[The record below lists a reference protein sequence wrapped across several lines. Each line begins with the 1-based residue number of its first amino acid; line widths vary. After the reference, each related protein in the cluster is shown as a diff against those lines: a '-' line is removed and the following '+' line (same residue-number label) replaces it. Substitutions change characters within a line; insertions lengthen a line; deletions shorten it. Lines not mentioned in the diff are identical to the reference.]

1 MSRIENTG
9 QIKTGYSV
17 KSGTNPEEKVE
28 NGSDFASMLTK
39 YKKKAAQDDETK
51 KAETGETKNKETQ
64 PEETKNRG
72 NEKQVNGRQSGENE
86 KTAEIKAEIKVT
98 DIQDEKNS
106 QDGEKEQEQELAAAY
121 ASEAC
126 YRTFVQITA
135 ENSKTPAVYNNE
147 INGIQDL
154 AVQTTVETG
163 MEDQTA
169 AVSTIQQTE
178 SPHTE
183 SPHTETAVHADD
195 LKLRNRSD
203 QTGEKEKSGEAE
215 EAGQSKQTAKMNREE
230 EIPDQKEHISGK
242 EMTALAS
249 PGYTG
254 TVESSAGTAA
264 KPAAVDTGPADR
276 LPTAQDTLTEDLG
289 NYLDTKIS
297 EKKGKLEL
305 SLEPERLGKLT
316 IRLEYEKGKTEV
328 TIFSTS
334 AKTLEILS
342 KEAGHLAQILEEKTG
357 HPVIPISAKEEKGI
371 TELEE
376 QIKDMFFGGEIS
388 FNDEV
393 YITNARHKAAL
404 EEADRSLDLVRN
416 SIEMGMPEDFFS
428 IDLMNAYEN
437 LGKILGESVGEDL
450 VNEIFSKFCMGK

>member
-1 MSRIENTG
+1 MNRIENAG
-9 QIKTGYSV
+9 QVKTGYSV
-17 KSGTNPEEKVE
+17 KSGTNSEEKVG

-86 KTAEIKAEIKVT
+86 KTDEIKAEIKVT

-163 MEDQTA
+163 MEDKSA
-169 AVSTIQQTE
+169 AVSTIQQ
-178 SPHTE
+178 TE

-357 HPVIPISAKEEKGI
+357 TPTVIYTPEQTENRQNMDQDPGHGRNGRQDQKEQRQK
-371 TELEE
+371 
-376 QIKDMFFGGEIS
+376 QDDS
-388 FNDEV
+388 F
-393 YITNARHKAAL
+393 AQQLR
-404 EEADRSLDLVRN
+404 
-416 SIEMGMPEDFFS
+416 
-428 IDLMNAYEN
+428 
-437 LGKILGESVGEDL
+437 LGLA
-450 VNEIFSKFCMGK
+450 

>member
-106 QDGEKEQEQELAAAY
+106 QDGEKEQELAAAY

-264 KPAAVDTGPADR
+264 KPVAVDTGPADR

-357 HPVIPISAKEEKGI
+357 TPTVIYTPEQTENRQNMDQDPGHGRNGRQDQKEQRQK
-371 TELEE
+371 
-376 QIKDMFFGGEIS
+376 QDDS
-388 FNDEV
+388 F
-393 YITNARHKAAL
+393 AQQLR
-404 EEADRSLDLVRN
+404 
-416 SIEMGMPEDFFS
+416 
-428 IDLMNAYEN
+428 
-437 LGKILGESVGEDL
+437 LGLA
-450 VNEIFSKFCMGK
+450 

>member
-1 MSRIENTG
+1 MNRIENAG
-9 QIKTGYSV
+9 QVKTGYSV
-17 KSGTNPEEKVE
+17 KSGTNSEEKVG

-72 NEKQVNGRQSGENE
+72 NEKQVNGRQSGENV
-86 KTAEIKAEIKVT
+86 KTDEIKAEIKVT
-98 DIQDEKNS
+98 DIQDGKNS

-121 ASEAC
+121 VSEAC

-230 EIPDQKEHISGK
+230 EIPDQKEHLSGK

-249 PGYTG
+249 SGYTG

-357 HPVIPISAKEEKGI
+357 TPTVIYTPEQTENRQNMDQDPGHGRNGRQDQKEQRQK
-371 TELEE
+371 
-376 QIKDMFFGGEIS
+376 QDDS
-388 FNDEV
+388 F
-393 YITNARHKAAL
+393 AQQLR
-404 EEADRSLDLVRN
+404 
-416 SIEMGMPEDFFS
+416 
-428 IDLMNAYEN
+428 
-437 LGKILGESVGEDL
+437 LGLT
-450 VNEIFSKFCMGK
+450 

>member
-154 AVQTTVETG
+154 AVQTTSETG

-169 AVSTIQQTE
+169 AVSTIQQ
-178 SPHTE
+178 TE

-230 EIPDQKEHISGK
+230 EIPDQKEHLSGK

-249 PGYTG
+249 SGYTG

-276 LPTAQDTLTEDLG
+276 LATAQDTLTEDLG

-357 HPVIPISAKEEKGI
+357 TPTVIYTPEQTENRQNMDQDTGHGRNGRQDQKEQRQK
-371 TELEE
+371 
-376 QIKDMFFGGEIS
+376 QDDS
-388 FNDEV
+388 F
-393 YITNARHKAAL
+393 AQQLR
-404 EEADRSLDLVRN
+404 
-416 SIEMGMPEDFFS
+416 
-428 IDLMNAYEN
+428 
-437 LGKILGESVGEDL
+437 LGLA
-450 VNEIFSKFCMGK
+450 

>member
-39 YKKKAAQDDETK
+39 YQKKAAQDDETK

-357 HPVIPISAKEEKGI
+357 TPTVIYTPEQTENRQNMDQDPGHGRNGRQDQKEQRQK
-371 TELEE
+371 
-376 QIKDMFFGGEIS
+376 QDDS
-388 FNDEV
+388 F
-393 YITNARHKAAL
+393 AQQLR
-404 EEADRSLDLVRN
+404 
-416 SIEMGMPEDFFS
+416 
-428 IDLMNAYEN
+428 
-437 LGKILGESVGEDL
+437 LGLT
-450 VNEIFSKFCMGK
+450 

>member
-1 MSRIENTG
+1 MNRIENTG

-51 KAETGETKNKETQ
+51 RAETGETKNKETQ
-64 PEETKNRG
+64 PEETKSGENG
-72 NEKQVNGRQSGENE
+72 KQVNGSQSGKNK

-98 DIQDEKNS
+98 DIQDGKNS
-106 QDGEKEQEQELAAAY
+106 QDGEIEQDQELAAAY
-121 ASEAC
+121 ASETC
-126 YRTFVQITA
+126 YRSFVQITT
-135 ENSKTPAVYNNE
+135 ENNKMPAVYNNE
-147 INGIQDL
+147 IQDL
-154 AVQTTVETG
+154 AVQITAEAG
-163 MEDQTA
+163 MEDQSA
-169 AVSTIQQTE
+169 AVSTIQKNE
-178 SPHTE
+178 A
-183 SPHTETAVHADD
+183 PHTETVAHADD
-195 LKLRNRSD
+195 LKLQNRLA
-203 QTGEKEKSGEAE
+203 QTEAAGRTG
-215 EAGQSKQTAKMNREE
+215 EAGQSKRTAKMNREE
-230 EIPDQKEHISGK
+230 EISDQKEHISGK

-249 PGYTG
+249 SSYTG

-264 KPAAVDTGPADR
+264 KPTAVDAGPADR
-276 LPTAQDTLTEDLG
+276 LATAQDTLTEDLG

-357 HPVIPISAKEEKGI
+357 TPTVIYTPEQTENRQNMDQDPGHGRNGRQDQKEQRQK
-371 TELEE
+371 
-376 QIKDMFFGGEIS
+376 QDDS
-388 FNDEV
+388 F
-393 YITNARHKAAL
+393 AQQLR
-404 EEADRSLDLVRN
+404 
-416 SIEMGMPEDFFS
+416 
-428 IDLMNAYEN
+428 
-437 LGKILGESVGEDL
+437 LGLA
-450 VNEIFSKFCMGK
+450 

>member
-1 MSRIENTG
+1 MNRIENTG

-17 KSGTNPEEKVE
+17 KSGMNPEEKVE

-51 KAETGETKNKETQ
+51 RAETGETKNKETQ
-64 PEETKNRG
+64 PEETKSGENG
-72 NEKQVNGRQSGENE
+72 KQVNGSQSGKNK

-98 DIQDEKNS
+98 DIQDGKNS
-106 QDGEKEQEQELAAAY
+106 QDGEIEQDQELTAAY
-121 ASEAC
+121 ASETC

-135 ENSKTPAVYNNE
+135 ENSKAPAVYNNE
-147 INGIQDL
+147 IQDL

-183 SPHTETAVHADD
+183 TAVHADD
-195 LKLRNRSD
+195 LKLRNRLD

-230 EIPDQKEHISGK
+230 ETPGRKEHISGK

-249 PGYTG
+249 SGYRG
-254 TVESSAGTAA
+254 TVESSAGTAE
-264 KPAAVDTGPADR
+264 KPAAADTGPADR
-276 LPTAQDTLTEDLG
+276 LATAQDTLTEDLG

-316 IRLEYEKGKTEV
+316 IRLQYEKGKTEV

-357 HPVIPISAKEEKGI
+357 TPTVIYTPEQTENRQNMDQDPGHGRNGRQDPKEQRQK
-371 TELEE
+371 
-376 QIKDMFFGGEIS
+376 QDDS
-388 FNDEV
+388 F
-393 YITNARHKAAL
+393 AQQLR
-404 EEADRSLDLVRN
+404 
-416 SIEMGMPEDFFS
+416 
-428 IDLMNAYEN
+428 
-437 LGKILGESVGEDL
+437 LGLA
-450 VNEIFSKFCMGK
+450 

>member
-154 AVQTTVETG
+154 AVQKTVETG
-163 MEDQTA
+163 MEDKSA
-169 AVSTIQQTE
+169 AVSTIQQ
-178 SPHTE
+178 TE

-264 KPAAVDTGPADR
+264 KLAAVDTGPADR

-357 HPVIPISAKEEKGI
+357 TPTVIYTPEQTENRQNMDQDPGHGRNGRQDQKEQRQK
-371 TELEE
+371 
-376 QIKDMFFGGEIS
+376 QDDS
-388 FNDEV
+388 F
-393 YITNARHKAAL
+393 AQQLR
-404 EEADRSLDLVRN
+404 
-416 SIEMGMPEDFFS
+416 
-428 IDLMNAYEN
+428 
-437 LGKILGESVGEDL
+437 LGLT
-450 VNEIFSKFCMGK
+450 

>member
-9 QIKTGYSV
+9 QIKPGYSV
-17 KSGTNPEEKVE
+17 KAATNSEEKVG

-154 AVQTTVETG
+154 AVQTTSETG
-163 MEDQTA
+163 VEDQTA
-169 AVSTIQQTE
+169 AVTTIQQ
-178 SPHTE
+178 TE

-264 KPAAVDTGPADR
+264 KPVAVDTGPADR

-357 HPVIPISAKEEKGI
+357 TPTVIYTPEQTENRQNMDQDPGHGRNGRQDQKEQRQK
-371 TELEE
+371 
-376 QIKDMFFGGEIS
+376 QDDS
-388 FNDEV
+388 F
-393 YITNARHKAAL
+393 AQQLR
-404 EEADRSLDLVRN
+404 
-416 SIEMGMPEDFFS
+416 
-428 IDLMNAYEN
+428 
-437 LGKILGESVGEDL
+437 LGLA
-450 VNEIFSKFCMGK
+450 

>member
-17 KSGTNPEEKVE
+17 KSGTNSEEKVE

-106 QDGEKEQEQELAAAY
+106 QDGEKEQELAAAY
-121 ASEAC
+121 ASETC

-264 KPAAVDTGPADR
+264 KPVAVDTGPADR

-357 HPVIPISAKEEKGI
+357 TPTVIYTPEQTENRQNMDQDTGHGRNGRQDQKEQRQK
-371 TELEE
+371 
-376 QIKDMFFGGEIS
+376 QDDS
-388 FNDEV
+388 F
-393 YITNARHKAAL
+393 AQQLR
-404 EEADRSLDLVRN
+404 
-416 SIEMGMPEDFFS
+416 
-428 IDLMNAYEN
+428 
-437 LGKILGESVGEDL
+437 LGLA
-450 VNEIFSKFCMGK
+450 

>member
-1 MSRIENTG
+1 MNRIENTG

-51 KAETGETKNKETQ
+51 RAETGETKKKETQ
-64 PEETKNRG
+64 PEETKSGENG
-72 NEKQVNGRQSGENE
+72 KQVNGSQSGKNK

-98 DIQDEKNS
+98 DIQDGKNS
-106 QDGEKEQEQELAAAY
+106 QDGEIEQDQELAAAY
-121 ASEAC
+121 ASETC
-126 YRTFVQITA
+126 YRSFVQITT
-135 ENSKTPAVYNNE
+135 ENNKMPAVYNNE
-147 INGIQDL
+147 IQDL
-154 AVQTTVETG
+154 AVQITAESG
-163 MEDQTA
+163 MEDQLA
-169 AVSTIQQTE
+169 AVSTIQKIE
-178 SPHTE
+178 AL
-183 SPHTETAVHADD
+183 HTETVAHADD
-195 LKLRNRSD
+195 LKLQNRLA
-203 QTGEKEKSGEAE
+203 QTEAAGRTG
-215 EAGQSKQTAKMNREE
+215 EAGQSKRTAKMNREE

-249 PGYTG
+249 SGYTG

-264 KPAAVDTGPADR
+264 KPTAVDAGSADR
-276 LPTAQDTLTEDLG
+276 LATAQDTLTEDLG

-357 HPVIPISAKEEKGI
+357 TPTVIYTPEQTENRQNMDQDPGHSRNGRQDQKEQRQK
-371 TELEE
+371 
-376 QIKDMFFGGEIS
+376 QDDS
-388 FNDEV
+388 F
-393 YITNARHKAAL
+393 AQQLR
-404 EEADRSLDLVRN
+404 
-416 SIEMGMPEDFFS
+416 
-428 IDLMNAYEN
+428 
-437 LGKILGESVGEDL
+437 LGLA
-450 VNEIFSKFCMGK
+450 

>member
-1 MSRIENTG
+1 MNRIENTG

-17 KSGTNPEEKVE
+17 KSGTNSEEKVG

-64 PEETKNRG
+64 PEETKNRE

-86 KTAEIKAEIKVT
+86 KTDGIKAEIKVT

-121 ASEAC
+121 ASETC

-154 AVQTTVETG
+154 AVQTTSETG

-178 SPHTE
+178 SPHSE
-183 SPHTETAVHADD
+183 IAVHADG
-195 LKLRNRSD
+195 LKLQNRLE
-203 QTGEKEKSGEAE
+203 QTGETEDTGRTE
-215 EAGQSKQTAKMNREE
+215 ETGQSKQTAKMNREE

-249 PGYTG
+249 SSYTG

-276 LPTAQDTLTEDLG
+276 LATAQDTLTEDLG

-334 AKTLEILS
+334 VKTLEILS

-357 HPVIPISAKEEKGI
+357 TPTVIYTPEQTENRQNMDQDTGHGRNGRQDQKEQRQK
-371 TELEE
+371 
-376 QIKDMFFGGEIS
+376 QDDS
-388 FNDEV
+388 F
-393 YITNARHKAAL
+393 AQQLR
-404 EEADRSLDLVRN
+404 
-416 SIEMGMPEDFFS
+416 
-428 IDLMNAYEN
+428 
-437 LGKILGESVGEDL
+437 LGLA
-450 VNEIFSKFCMGK
+450 

>member
-276 LPTAQDTLTEDLG
+276 LTTAQDTLTEDLG

-357 HPVIPISAKEEKGI
+357 TPTVIYTPEQTENRQNMDQDPGHGRNGRQDQKEQRQK
-371 TELEE
+371 
-376 QIKDMFFGGEIS
+376 QDDS
-388 FNDEV
+388 F
-393 YITNARHKAAL
+393 AQQLR
-404 EEADRSLDLVRN
+404 
-416 SIEMGMPEDFFS
+416 
-428 IDLMNAYEN
+428 
-437 LGKILGESVGEDL
+437 LGLA
-450 VNEIFSKFCMGK
+450 

>member
-1 MSRIENTG
+1 MNRIENTG

-17 KSGTNPEEKVE
+17 KSGMNPEEKVE

-51 KAETGETKNKETQ
+51 RAETGETKKKETQ
-64 PEETKNRG
+64 PEETKSGENG
-72 NEKQVNGRQSGENE
+72 KQVNGSQSGKNK

-98 DIQDEKNS
+98 DIQDGKNS
-106 QDGEKEQEQELAAAY
+106 QDGEIEQDQELTAAY
-121 ASEAC
+121 ASETC

-135 ENSKTPAVYNNE
+135 ENSKAPAVYNNE
-147 INGIQDL
+147 IQDL

-169 AVSTIQQTE
+169 AVSTIQR
-178 SPHTE
+178 TE
-183 SPHTETAVHADD
+183 SPHTETVVHADD

-203 QTGEKEKSGEAE
+203 QIGEKEKSGEAE

-230 EIPDQKEHISGK
+230 ETPGRKEHISGK

-249 PGYTG
+249 SGYRG
-254 TVESSAGTAA
+254 TVESSTGTAE
-264 KPAAVDTGPADR
+264 KPAAADTGPADR
-276 LPTAQDTLTEDLG
+276 LATAQDTLTEDLG

-357 HPVIPISAKEEKGI
+357 TPTVIYTPEQTENRQNMDQDPGHGRNGRQDPKEQRQK
-371 TELEE
+371 
-376 QIKDMFFGGEIS
+376 QDDS
-388 FNDEV
+388 F
-393 YITNARHKAAL
+393 AQQLR
-404 EEADRSLDLVRN
+404 
-416 SIEMGMPEDFFS
+416 
-428 IDLMNAYEN
+428 
-437 LGKILGESVGEDL
+437 LGLA
-450 VNEIFSKFCMGK
+450 

>member
-86 KTAEIKAEIKVT
+86 KTDEIKAEIKVT

-154 AVQTTVETG
+154 AVQTTSETG
-163 MEDQTA
+163 VEDQTA
-169 AVSTIQQTE
+169 AVTTIQQTE

-230 EIPDQKEHISGK
+230 EMPDQKEHISGK

-276 LPTAQDTLTEDLG
+276 LTTAQDTLTEDLG

-357 HPVIPISAKEEKGI
+357 TPTVIYTPEQTENRQNMDQDPGHGRNGRQDQKEQRQK
-371 TELEE
+371 
-376 QIKDMFFGGEIS
+376 QDDS
-388 FNDEV
+388 F
-393 YITNARHKAAL
+393 AQQLR
-404 EEADRSLDLVRN
+404 
-416 SIEMGMPEDFFS
+416 
-428 IDLMNAYEN
+428 
-437 LGKILGESVGEDL
+437 LGLA
-450 VNEIFSKFCMGK
+450 

>member
-9 QIKTGYSV
+9 QIKPGYSV
-17 KSGTNPEEKVE
+17 KAATNSEEKVG

-64 PEETKNRG
+64 PEETKNRR
-72 NEKQVNGRQSGENE
+72 NEKQVNGRQSGENV
-86 KTAEIKAEIKVT
+86 KTDEIKAEIKVT

-106 QDGEKEQEQELAAAY
+106 QDGEKGQELAAAY
-121 ASEAC
+121 ASETC

-154 AVQTTVETG
+154 AVQTTSETG

-183 SPHTETAVHADD
+183 TAVHADG
-195 LKLRNRSD
+195 LKLQNRLE
-203 QTGEKEKSGEAE
+203 QTGETEDTGRTE

-230 EIPDQKEHISGK
+230 EMPDRKEHISGK

-249 PGYTG
+249 SGYIG
-254 TVESSAGTAA
+254 TVESS

-357 HPVIPISAKEEKGI
+357 TPTVIYTPEQTENRQNMDQDTGHGRNGRQGPKEQRQK
-371 TELEE
+371 
-376 QIKDMFFGGEIS
+376 QDDS
-388 FNDEV
+388 F
-393 YITNARHKAAL
+393 AQQLR
-404 EEADRSLDLVRN
+404 
-416 SIEMGMPEDFFS
+416 
-428 IDLMNAYEN
+428 
-437 LGKILGESVGEDL
+437 LGLA
-450 VNEIFSKFCMGK
+450 

>member
-86 KTAEIKAEIKVT
+86 KTAEIKVT

-357 HPVIPISAKEEKGI
+357 TPTVIYTPEQTENRQNMDQDPGHGRNGRQDQKEQRQK
-371 TELEE
+371 
-376 QIKDMFFGGEIS
+376 QDDS
-388 FNDEV
+388 F
-393 YITNARHKAAL
+393 AQQLR
-404 EEADRSLDLVRN
+404 
-416 SIEMGMPEDFFS
+416 
-428 IDLMNAYEN
+428 
-437 LGKILGESVGEDL
+437 LGLT
-450 VNEIFSKFCMGK
+450 

>member
-1 MSRIENTG
+1 MNRIENTG

-51 KAETGETKNKETQ
+51 RAETGETKNKETQ
-64 PEETKNRG
+64 PEETKSGENG
-72 NEKQVNGRQSGENE
+72 KQVNGSQSGKNK

-98 DIQDEKNS
+98 DIQDGKNS
-106 QDGEKEQEQELAAAY
+106 QDGEIEQDQELAAAY
-121 ASEAC
+121 ASETC
-126 YRTFVQITA
+126 YRSFVQITT
-135 ENSKTPAVYNNE
+135 ENNKMPAVYNNE
-147 INGIQDL
+147 IQDL
-154 AVQTTVETG
+154 AVQITAEAG
-163 MEDQTA
+163 MEDQSA
-169 AVSTIQQTE
+169 AVSTIQKTE
-178 SPHTE
+178 A
-183 SPHTETAVHADD
+183 PHTETAVHADD
-195 LKLRNRSD
+195 LKLQNSPA
-203 QTGEKEKSGEAE
+203 QTEAAGRTG
-215 EAGQSKQTAKMNREE
+215 EAGQSKRTAKMNREE

-249 PGYTG
+249 SSYTG
-254 TVESSAGTAA
+254 TVESSAGTVA
-264 KPAAVDTGPADR
+264 KPTVVDAGPADR
-276 LPTAQDTLTEDLG
+276 LATAQDTLTEDLG

-357 HPVIPISAKEEKGI
+357 TPTVIYTPEQTENRQNMDQDPGHGRNGRQDQKEQRQK
-371 TELEE
+371 
-376 QIKDMFFGGEIS
+376 QDDS
-388 FNDEV
+388 F
-393 YITNARHKAAL
+393 AQQLR
-404 EEADRSLDLVRN
+404 
-416 SIEMGMPEDFFS
+416 
-428 IDLMNAYEN
+428 
-437 LGKILGESVGEDL
+437 LGLT
-450 VNEIFSKFCMGK
+450 

>member
-106 QDGEKEQEQELAAAY
+106 QDGEKEQEQELAVAY
-121 ASEAC
+121 ASETC
-126 YRTFVQITA
+126 YRSFVQITT
-135 ENSKTPAVYNNE
+135 ENNKMPAVYNNE
-147 INGIQDL
+147 IQDL
-154 AVQTTVETG
+154 AVQITAEAG
-163 MEDQTA
+163 MEDQSA
-169 AVSTIQQTE
+169 AVSTIQKNE
-178 SPHTE
+178 A
-183 SPHTETAVHADD
+183 PHTETVAHADD
-195 LKLRNRSD
+195 LKLQNRLA
-203 QTGEKEKSGEAE
+203 QTEAAGRTG
-215 EAGQSKQTAKMNREE
+215 EAGQSKRTAKMNREE

-249 PGYTG
+249 SSYTG

-276 LPTAQDTLTEDLG
+276 LATAQDTLTEDLG

-357 HPVIPISAKEEKGI
+357 TPTVIYTPEQTENRQNMDQDTGHGRNGRQDQKEQRQK
-371 TELEE
+371 
-376 QIKDMFFGGEIS
+376 QDDS
-388 FNDEV
+388 F
-393 YITNARHKAAL
+393 AQQLR
-404 EEADRSLDLVRN
+404 
-416 SIEMGMPEDFFS
+416 
-428 IDLMNAYEN
+428 
-437 LGKILGESVGEDL
+437 LGLA
-450 VNEIFSKFCMGK
+450 

>member
-1 MSRIENTG
+1 MNRIENAG
-9 QIKTGYSV
+9 QVKTGYSV

-39 YKKKAAQDDETK
+39 YKKRAAQDDETK

-64 PEETKNRG
+64 PEETKNRE
-72 NEKQVNGRQSGENE
+72 NEKQVNGRQSGENV
-86 KTAEIKAEIKVT
+86 KTDEIKAEIKVT

-106 QDGEKEQEQELAAAY
+106 QDGEKGQELAAAY
-121 ASEAC
+121 ASETC

-154 AVQTTVETG
+154 AVQTTSETG
-163 MEDQTA
+163 MEDQSA
-169 AVSTIQQTE
+169 AVSTIQKTE
-178 SPHTE
+178 A
-183 SPHTETAVHADD
+183 PHTETAVHADG
-195 LKLRNRSD
+195 LKLQNRLE
-203 QTGEKEKSGEAE
+203 QTGETEDTGRTG

-230 EIPDQKEHISGK
+230 EMPDRKEHISGK

-276 LPTAQDTLTEDLG
+276 LTTAQDTLTEDLG

-357 HPVIPISAKEEKGI
+357 TPTVIYTPEQTENRQNMDQDPGHGRNGRQDQKEQRQK
-371 TELEE
+371 
-376 QIKDMFFGGEIS
+376 QDDS
-388 FNDEV
+388 F
-393 YITNARHKAAL
+393 AQQLR
-404 EEADRSLDLVRN
+404 
-416 SIEMGMPEDFFS
+416 
-428 IDLMNAYEN
+428 
-437 LGKILGESVGEDL
+437 LGLA
-450 VNEIFSKFCMGK
+450 

>member
-178 SPHTE
+178 SPHSE
-183 SPHTETAVHADD
+183 IAVHADG
-195 LKLRNRSD
+195 LKLQNRLE
-203 QTGEKEKSGEAE
+203 QTGETEDTGRTE
-215 EAGQSKQTAKMNREE
+215 ETGQSKQTAKMNREE

-357 HPVIPISAKEEKGI
+357 TPTVIYTPEQTENRQNMDQDPGHGRNGRQDQKEQRQK
-371 TELEE
+371 
-376 QIKDMFFGGEIS
+376 QDDS
-388 FNDEV
+388 F
-393 YITNARHKAAL
+393 AQQLR
-404 EEADRSLDLVRN
+404 
-416 SIEMGMPEDFFS
+416 
-428 IDLMNAYEN
+428 
-437 LGKILGESVGEDL
+437 LGLA
-450 VNEIFSKFCMGK
+450 

>member
-1 MSRIENTG
+1 MNRIENTG

-17 KSGTNPEEKVE
+17 KSGTNSEEKVGNE
-28 NGSDFASMLTK
+28 SDFASMLTK

-106 QDGEKEQEQELAAAY
+106 QDGEKEQELAAAY
-121 ASEAC
+121 ASETC

-154 AVQTTVETG
+154 AVQTTSEAG
-163 MEDQTA
+163 MEDQSA

-178 SPHTE
+178 A
-183 SPHTETAVHADD
+183 PHTETAVHADG
-195 LKLRNRSD
+195 LKLQNRLE
-203 QTGEKEKSGEAE
+203 QTGETEDTGRTE

-276 LPTAQDTLTEDLG
+276 LTTAQDTLTEDLG

-357 HPVIPISAKEEKGI
+357 TPTVIYTPEQTENRQNMDQDPGHGRNGRQDQKEQRQK
-371 TELEE
+371 
-376 QIKDMFFGGEIS
+376 QDDS
-388 FNDEV
+388 F
-393 YITNARHKAAL
+393 AQQLR
-404 EEADRSLDLVRN
+404 
-416 SIEMGMPEDFFS
+416 
-428 IDLMNAYEN
+428 
-437 LGKILGESVGEDL
+437 LGLA
-450 VNEIFSKFCMGK
+450 

>member
-9 QIKTGYSV
+9 QIKPGYSV
-17 KSGTNPEEKVE
+17 KAATNSEEKVG

-39 YKKKAAQDDETK
+39 YQKKAAQDDETK

-72 NEKQVNGRQSGENE
+72 NEKQVNGRQSEENE
-86 KTAEIKAEIKVT
+86 KTDEIKAEIKVT

-183 SPHTETAVHADD
+183 TAVHADG
-195 LKLRNRSD
+195 LKLQNRLE
-203 QTGEKEKSGEAE
+203 QTGETEDTGRTE

-249 PGYTG
+249 SGYRG
-254 TVESSAGTAA
+254 TVESSAGTAE
-264 KPAAVDTGPADR
+264 KPAAADTGPADR
-276 LPTAQDTLTEDLG
+276 LATAQDTLTEDLG

-357 HPVIPISAKEEKGI
+357 TPTVIYTPEQTENRQNMDQDPGHGRNGRQDQKEQRQK
-371 TELEE
+371 
-376 QIKDMFFGGEIS
+376 QDDS
-388 FNDEV
+388 F
-393 YITNARHKAAL
+393 AQQLR
-404 EEADRSLDLVRN
+404 
-416 SIEMGMPEDFFS
+416 
-428 IDLMNAYEN
+428 
-437 LGKILGESVGEDL
+437 LGLA
-450 VNEIFSKFCMGK
+450 

>member
-1 MSRIENTG
+1 MNRIENTG

-64 PEETKNRG
+64 PEETKNSG

-163 MEDQTA
+163 MEDKSA
-169 AVSTIQQTE
+169 AVSTIQQ
-178 SPHTE
+178 TE

-249 PGYTG
+249 SSYTG

-264 KPAAVDTGPADR
+264 KPAAVDAGPADR
-276 LPTAQDTLTEDLG
+276 LATAQDTLTEDLG

-357 HPVIPISAKEEKGI
+357 TPTVIYTPEQTENRQNMDQDPGHGRNGRQDQKEQRQK
-371 TELEE
+371 
-376 QIKDMFFGGEIS
+376 QDDS
-388 FNDEV
+388 F
-393 YITNARHKAAL
+393 AQQLR
-404 EEADRSLDLVRN
+404 
-416 SIEMGMPEDFFS
+416 
-428 IDLMNAYEN
+428 
-437 LGKILGESVGEDL
+437 LGLA
-450 VNEIFSKFCMGK
+450 

>member
-17 KSGTNPEEKVE
+17 KSGTNSEEKVE

-39 YKKKAAQDDETK
+39 YQKKAAQNDETK

-72 NEKQVNGRQSGENE
+72 NEKQVNGRQSGENV
-86 KTAEIKAEIKVT
+86 KTDEIKAEIKVT
-98 DIQDEKNS
+98 DIQDGKNS

-121 ASEAC
+121 VSEAC

-183 SPHTETAVHADD
+183 SPHTETAVHADG
-195 LKLRNRSD
+195 LKLQNRLE
-203 QTGEKEKSGEAE
+203 QTGETEDTGRTG

-230 EIPDQKEHISGK
+230 EMPDRKEHISGK

-276 LPTAQDTLTEDLG
+276 LTTAQDTLTEDLG

-357 HPVIPISAKEEKGI
+357 TPTVIYTPEQTENRQNMDQDTGHGRNGRQDQKEQRQK
-371 TELEE
+371 
-376 QIKDMFFGGEIS
+376 QDDS
-388 FNDEV
+388 F
-393 YITNARHKAAL
+393 AQQLR
-404 EEADRSLDLVRN
+404 
-416 SIEMGMPEDFFS
+416 
-428 IDLMNAYEN
+428 
-437 LGKILGESVGEDL
+437 LGLT
-450 VNEIFSKFCMGK
+450 

>member
-17 KSGTNPEEKVE
+17 KSGTNSEEKVG

-86 KTAEIKAEIKVT
+86 KTDEIKAEIKVT

-121 ASEAC
+121 ASETC

-135 ENSKTPAVYNNE
+135 ENSKMPAAYNNE

-154 AVQTTVETG
+154 AVQTTSETG

-183 SPHTETAVHADD
+183 SPHTETAVHADG
-195 LKLRNRSD
+195 LKLQNRLE
-203 QTGEKEKSGEAE
+203 QTGETEDTGRTE

-230 EIPDQKEHISGK
+230 EMPDRKEHISGK

-357 HPVIPISAKEEKGI
+357 TPTVIYTPEQTENRQNMDQDPGHGRNGRQDQKEQRQK
-371 TELEE
+371 
-376 QIKDMFFGGEIS
+376 QDDS
-388 FNDEV
+388 F
-393 YITNARHKAAL
+393 AQQLR
-404 EEADRSLDLVRN
+404 
-416 SIEMGMPEDFFS
+416 
-428 IDLMNAYEN
+428 
-437 LGKILGESVGEDL
+437 LGLA
-450 VNEIFSKFCMGK
+450 

>member
-86 KTAEIKAEIKVT
+86 KTDEIKAEIKVT

-106 QDGEKEQEQELAAAY
+106 QDGEKEQEQELAVAY
-121 ASEAC
+121 ASETC

-154 AVQTTVETG
+154 AVQTTSETG

-169 AVSTIQQTE
+169 AVTTIQQ
-178 SPHTE
+178 TE
-183 SPHTETAVHADD
+183 SPHTETAVHADG
-195 LKLRNRSD
+195 LKLQNRLE
-203 QTGEKEKSGEAE
+203 QTGETEDTGRTE

-230 EIPDQKEHISGK
+230 EMPDRKEHISGK

-249 PGYTG
+249 SGYRG
-254 TVESSAGTAA
+254 TVESSAGTAE
-264 KPAAVDTGPADR
+264 KPAAADTGPADR
-276 LPTAQDTLTEDLG
+276 LATAQDTLTEDLG

-357 HPVIPISAKEEKGI
+357 NPTVIYTPDQ
-371 TELEE
+371 TENRQNMDQDTGQGRNDRQEHRE
-376 QIKDMFFGGEIS
+376 QRQKQDDS
-388 FNDEV
+388 F
-393 YITNARHKAAL
+393 AQQLR
-404 EEADRSLDLVRN
+404 
-416 SIEMGMPEDFFS
+416 
-428 IDLMNAYEN
+428 
-437 LGKILGESVGEDL
+437 LGLA
-450 VNEIFSKFCMGK
+450 

>member
-1 MSRIENTG
+1 MNRIENAG
-9 QIKTGYSV
+9 QVKTGYSV
-17 KSGTNPEEKVE
+17 KSGTNSEEKVG

-86 KTAEIKAEIKVT
+86 KTDEIKAEIKVT

-106 QDGEKEQEQELAAAY
+106 QDGEKEQEQELAVAY
-121 ASEAC
+121 ASETC

-154 AVQTTVETG
+154 AVQTTSETG

-178 SPHTE
+178 SPHSE
-183 SPHTETAVHADD
+183 IAVHADD
-195 LKLRNRSD
+195 LKLRNRLD

-230 EIPDQKEHISGK
+230 ETPGRKEHISGK

-249 PGYTG
+249 SGYRG
-254 TVESSAGTAA
+254 TVESSAGTAE
-264 KPAAVDTGPADR
+264 KPAAADIGPADR
-276 LPTAQDTLTEDLG
+276 LATAQDTLTEDLG

-357 HPVIPISAKEEKGI
+357 TPTVIYTPEQTENRQNMDQDPGHGRNGRQDQKEQRQK
-371 TELEE
+371 
-376 QIKDMFFGGEIS
+376 QDDS
-388 FNDEV
+388 FV
-393 YITNARHKAAL
+393 QQLR
-404 EEADRSLDLVRN
+404 
-416 SIEMGMPEDFFS
+416 
-428 IDLMNAYEN
+428 
-437 LGKILGESVGEDL
+437 LGLA
-450 VNEIFSKFCMGK
+450 

>member
-357 HPVIPISAKEEKGI
+357 TPTVIYTPEQTENRQNMDQDTGHGRNGRQDQKEQRQK
-371 TELEE
+371 
-376 QIKDMFFGGEIS
+376 QDDS
-388 FNDEV
+388 F
-393 YITNARHKAAL
+393 AHQLR
-404 EEADRSLDLVRN
+404 
-416 SIEMGMPEDFFS
+416 
-428 IDLMNAYEN
+428 
-437 LGKILGESVGEDL
+437 LGLT
-450 VNEIFSKFCMGK
+450 

>member
-1 MSRIENTG
+1 MSRIENTS

-64 PEETKNRG
+64 PEETKNRE

-86 KTAEIKAEIKVT
+86 KTDEIKAEIKVT

-121 ASEAC
+121 ASETC

-135 ENSKTPAVYNNE
+135 ENSKMPAAYNNE

-154 AVQTTVETG
+154 AVQTTSETG
-163 MEDQTA
+163 VEDQTA
-169 AVSTIQQTE
+169 AVTTIQQ
-178 SPHTE
+178 TE

-357 HPVIPISAKEEKGI
+357 TPTVIYTPEQTENRQNMDQDTGHGRNGRQDQKEQRQK
-371 TELEE
+371 
-376 QIKDMFFGGEIS
+376 QDDS
-388 FNDEV
+388 F
-393 YITNARHKAAL
+393 AQQLR
-404 EEADRSLDLVRN
+404 
-416 SIEMGMPEDFFS
+416 
-428 IDLMNAYEN
+428 
-437 LGKILGESVGEDL
+437 LGLT
-450 VNEIFSKFCMGK
+450 

>member
-9 QIKTGYSV
+9 QIKPGYSV
-17 KSGTNPEEKVE
+17 KAATNSEEKVG

-39 YKKKAAQDDETK
+39 YQKKAAQDDETK

-106 QDGEKEQEQELAAAY
+106 QDGEKEQELVAAY
-121 ASEAC
+121 ASETC

-154 AVQTTVETG
+154 AVQTTSETG

-169 AVSTIQQTE
+169 AVSTIQQ
-178 SPHTE
+178 TE

-230 EIPDQKEHISGK
+230 EMPGRKEHISGK

-249 PGYTG
+249 SGYRG
-254 TVESSAGTAA
+254 TVESSAGTAE
-264 KPAAVDTGPADR
+264 KPAAADTGPADR
-276 LPTAQDTLTEDLG
+276 LATAQDTLTEDLG

-357 HPVIPISAKEEKGI
+357 TPTVIYTPEQTENRQNMDQDPGHGRNGRQDQKEQRQK
-371 TELEE
+371 
-376 QIKDMFFGGEIS
+376 QDDS
-388 FNDEV
+388 F
-393 YITNARHKAAL
+393 AQQLR
-404 EEADRSLDLVRN
+404 
-416 SIEMGMPEDFFS
+416 
-428 IDLMNAYEN
+428 
-437 LGKILGESVGEDL
+437 LGLT
-450 VNEIFSKFCMGK
+450 

>member
-9 QIKTGYSV
+9 QIKPGYSV
-17 KSGTNPEEKVE
+17 KAATNSEEKVG

-39 YKKKAAQDDETK
+39 YQKKAAQDDETK

-106 QDGEKEQEQELAAAY
+106 QDGEKEQELVAAY
-121 ASEAC
+121 ASETC

-154 AVQTTVETG
+154 AVQTTSETG
-163 MEDQTA
+163 VEDQTA
-169 AVSTIQQTE
+169 AVTTIQQ
-178 SPHTE
+178 TE

-215 EAGQSKQTAKMNREE
+215 EAGQSKQTAKINREE
-230 EIPDQKEHISGK
+230 EMPDRKEHISGK

-249 PGYTG
+249 SSYTG
-254 TVESSAGTAA
+254 TVESSAGTAE
-264 KPAAVDTGPADR
+264 KPAAADTGPADR
-276 LPTAQDTLTEDLG
+276 LATAQDTLTEDLG

-357 HPVIPISAKEEKGI
+357 NPTVIYTPDQ
-371 TELEE
+371 TENRQNMDQDTGQGRNGRQEHRE
-376 QIKDMFFGGEIS
+376 QRQKQDDS
-388 FNDEV
+388 F
-393 YITNARHKAAL
+393 AQQLR
-404 EEADRSLDLVRN
+404 
-416 SIEMGMPEDFFS
+416 
-428 IDLMNAYEN
+428 
-437 LGKILGESVGEDL
+437 LGLA
-450 VNEIFSKFCMGK
+450 

>member
-1 MSRIENTG
+1 LNRIENTG

-17 KSGTNPEEKVE
+17 KSGMNPEEKVE

-39 YKKKAAQDDETK
+39 YQKKAAQNDETK

-72 NEKQVNGRQSGENE
+72 NEKQVNGRQSGENV
-86 KTAEIKAEIKVT
+86 KTDEIKAEIKVT
-98 DIQDEKNS
+98 DIQDGKNS

-121 ASEAC
+121 VSEAC

-147 INGIQDL
+147 INEIQDL

-183 SPHTETAVHADD
+183 TAVHADD
-195 LKLRNRSD
+195 LKLRNRLD

-230 EIPDQKEHISGK
+230 ETPGRKEHISGK

-249 PGYTG
+249 SGYRG
-254 TVESSAGTAA
+254 TVESSTGTAE
-264 KPAAVDTGPADR
+264 KPAAADTGPADR
-276 LPTAQDTLTEDLG
+276 LATAQDTLTEDLG

-316 IRLEYEKGKTEV
+316 IRLQYEKGKTEV

-357 HPVIPISAKEEKGI
+357 TPTVIYTPEQTENRQNMDQDPGHGRNGRQDPKEQRQK
-371 TELEE
+371 
-376 QIKDMFFGGEIS
+376 QDDS
-388 FNDEV
+388 F
-393 YITNARHKAAL
+393 AQQLR
-404 EEADRSLDLVRN
+404 
-416 SIEMGMPEDFFS
+416 
-428 IDLMNAYEN
+428 
-437 LGKILGESVGEDL
+437 LGLA
-450 VNEIFSKFCMGK
+450 

>member
-17 KSGTNPEEKVE
+17 KSGTNSEEKVE

-72 NEKQVNGRQSGENE
+72 NEKQVNGRQSGENV
-86 KTAEIKAEIKVT
+86 KTDEIKAEIKVT
-98 DIQDEKNS
+98 DIQDGKNS

-154 AVQTTVETG
+154 AVQTTSETG

-264 KPAAVDTGPADR
+264 KPVAVDTGPADR

-357 HPVIPISAKEEKGI
+357 TPTVIYTPEQTENRQNMDQDPGHGRNGRQDQKEQRQK
-371 TELEE
+371 
-376 QIKDMFFGGEIS
+376 QDDS
-388 FNDEV
+388 F
-393 YITNARHKAAL
+393 AQQLR
-404 EEADRSLDLVRN
+404 
-416 SIEMGMPEDFFS
+416 
-428 IDLMNAYEN
+428 
-437 LGKILGESVGEDL
+437 LGLT
-450 VNEIFSKFCMGK
+450 